1 MTKTIYLTID
11 DAPSA
16 DCINK
21 LNHLDKYN
29 IRAVWFAEGKR
40 MEEYPDAAV
49 EILRRGHILAN
60 HALTHPNFSAIALE
74 QAYDEISR
82 TDAILKGIYQQAG
95 VEWQQRFFRFPF
107 GDKGDGRYENGS
119 EPLSA
124 EGQARHSAIQNHL
137 RRLGYTQPAFS
148 DITYRYYRQAG
159 LLDDVDWYWTYDS
172 HDWCPY
178 SDRPTHGV
186 DSVEKVLARMDED
199 VPEGWRGL
207 NYPGSADI
215 FLMHDHITPDNIF
228 MQIIDKLVT
237 KNVTFKLPGQ

>member
-40 MEEYPDAAV
+40 MQEYPDAAV
-49 EILRRGHILAN
+49 EILKRGHILAN
-60 HALTHPNFSAIALE
+60 HALTHPHFSDISLD

-82 TDAILKGIYQQAG
+82 TDAILKDIYQQAG
-95 VEWQQRFFRFPF
+95 VEWKERFFRFPF
-107 GDKGDGRYENGS
+107 GDKGDSRYS
-119 EPLSA
+119 APPSA
-124 EGQARHSAIQNHL
+124 EGKARHSAIQKHL
-137 RRLGYTQPAFS
+137 HGLGYRQPAFA
-148 DITYRYYRQAG
+148 DITYPHYRAEG
-159 LLDDVDWYWTYDS
+159 LLDDIDWYWTYDS

-178 SDRPTHGV
+178 SDSPLHGV
-186 DSVEKVLARMDED
+186 DTPAKVLARMDED

-237 KNVTFKLPGQ
+237 KNVSFKLPGQ